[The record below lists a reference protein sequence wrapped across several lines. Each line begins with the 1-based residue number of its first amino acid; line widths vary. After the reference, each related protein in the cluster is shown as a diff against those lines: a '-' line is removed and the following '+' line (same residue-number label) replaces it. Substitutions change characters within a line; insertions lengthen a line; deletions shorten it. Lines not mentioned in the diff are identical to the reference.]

1 MVTNHFLCC
10 RFTLSRA
17 GEACKSVIKH
27 LSSNSPGP
35 GFNPKLNNKLFTLS
49 IVTIPKLVTVILY
62 YTTRK
67 KTSTGGYH
75 LTIPENYFKWILT
88 YISFDAF
95 VFQES

>member
-1 MVTNHFLCC
+1 MVAGRSVVTHF
-10 RFTLSRA
+10 
-17 GEACKSVIKH
+17 
-27 LSSNSPGP
+27 SSNSQGP
-35 GFNPKLNNKLFTLS
+35 GFNPKHNNKLFTFS
-49 IVTIPKLVTVILY
+49 VVTIPKIIKVILY
-62 YTTRK
+62 HTAG